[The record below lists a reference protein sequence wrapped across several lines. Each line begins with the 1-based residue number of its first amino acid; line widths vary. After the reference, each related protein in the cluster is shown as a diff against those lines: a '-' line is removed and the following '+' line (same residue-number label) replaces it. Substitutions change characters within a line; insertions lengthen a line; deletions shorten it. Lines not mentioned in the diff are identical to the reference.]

1 MRLSYVSVAL
11 AASFLI
17 ACEASSMTT
26 DSNQISKV
34 ILTSNPSQR
43 LLRTRYTAVEANAD
57 SEEKAL
63 TPEKMKK
70 MMKKLMTKEEYAA
83 KLEVRE
89 YRTYMDFLN
98 DMAKTKKYAKLV
110 MKIKAK

>member
-1 MRLSYVSVAL
+1 
-11 AASFLI
+11 
-17 ACEASSMTT
+17 MTCKFVLQKSN
-26 DSNQISKV
+26 SNQISKV

-43 LLRTRYTAVEANAD
+43 LLRTRHTAVEANAD

-83 KLEVRE
+83 KLGISGQIRASLKGNSQALL
-89 YRTYMDFLN
+89 RLMF
-98 DMAKTKKYAKLV
+98 APFA
-110 MKIKAK
+110 